1 MEETGVVKRFRFI
14 SEAEFSSGPYGGI
27 SPARVEYIGR
37 EL

>member
-1 MEETGVVKRFRFI
+1 MEEAGVVKHS
-14 SEAEFSSGPYGGI
+14 SEAKFSSQHYGGI